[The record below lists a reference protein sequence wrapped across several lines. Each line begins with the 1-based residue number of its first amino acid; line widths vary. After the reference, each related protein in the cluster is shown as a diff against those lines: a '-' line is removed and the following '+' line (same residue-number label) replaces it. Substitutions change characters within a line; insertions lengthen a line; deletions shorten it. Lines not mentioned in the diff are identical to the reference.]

1 MERIVATAAAKYYR
15 EQRRLKL
22 PLQFLTNKDAEAA
35 LTPFWRTLDCLH
47 HRSTSNNAAL
57 KSTLDRLAEIMK
69 TLYRAYIA
77 AHALAIINHTNT
89 QSP

>member
-22 PLQFLTNKDAEAA
+22 PFQFLTNKDAEAA
-35 LTPFWRTLDCLH
+35 LTPFLRTLDCLH

-57 KSTLDRLAEIMK
+57 KSTLDRLAESMK